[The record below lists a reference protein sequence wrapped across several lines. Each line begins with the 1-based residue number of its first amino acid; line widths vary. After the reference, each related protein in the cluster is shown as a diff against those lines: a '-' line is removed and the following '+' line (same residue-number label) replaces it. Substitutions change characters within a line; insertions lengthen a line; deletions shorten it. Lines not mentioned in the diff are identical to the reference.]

1 MYGPLWE
8 AKSSPSLEAFRVDGF
23 AKALGS
29 FLHGSSPSS
38 NVPVI
43 YAQLTLLMNEPY
55 N

>member
-1 MYGPLWE
+1 MYGPVWE
-8 AKSSPSLEAFRVDGF
+8 ANSSPSLEAYKVGGF
-23 AKALGS
+23 AKAPGS